1 MPKISK
7 KGGRMEKRPM
17 VALPPDLHKALRHY
31 ATDHDVQMQSVVA
44 EALRQYLEQQQ
55 KGGKASKK

>member
-1 MPKISK
+1 
-7 KGGRMEKRPM
+7 MEKRPM

-31 ATDHDVQMQSVVA
+31 ATDHDLQMQSVVA

-55 KGGKASKK
+55 KGGKPKK

>member
-1 MPKISK
+1 MPKTAK

-31 ATDHDVQMQSVVA
+31 ATDHELQMQVVVA
-44 EALRQYLEQQQ
+44 EALRQYLEHQQ
-55 KGGKASKK
+55 KGGKPKK